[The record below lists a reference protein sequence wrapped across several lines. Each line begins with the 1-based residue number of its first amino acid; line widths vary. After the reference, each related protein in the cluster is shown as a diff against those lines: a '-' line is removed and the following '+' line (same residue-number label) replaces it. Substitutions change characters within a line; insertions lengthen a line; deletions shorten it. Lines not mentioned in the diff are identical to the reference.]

1 MLFCLVYA
9 LTKYSGFVL
18 SPQVFLF
25 SIDVKCSPLQTLY
38 SKTSYFHYRITGELQ
53 SCHVTG
59 RYYSMLYT
67 LVKGIFFH
75 RIFNFLTFRF
85 HTLMATYRCLCSELI
100 YHDPGRLYGGKR
112 GRNAL
117 VHQPTVSTFLFFL
130 LFIYLSFFY
139 IFFADPQTRV

>member
-25 SIDVKCSPLQTLY
+25 SIDIKCSPLQTLY

-75 RIFNFLTFRF
+75 IIFNFLTFRF

-100 YHDPGRLYGGKR
+100 YHDPGRLYGETR
-112 GRNAL
+112 GRLRLYTNQSYL
-117 VHQPTVSTFLFFL
+117 PL
-130 LFIYLSFFY
+130 IYYS
-139 IFFADPQTRV
+139 ADPQARVRFN